1 MRQTSRIDRALG
13 IVPWIPAVLGIGAL
27 VTLLVIVATRLSPWS
42 ADSGALPPPQPP
54 VVLPEGNRPA
64 PPPPAATT
72 PPPPSTTP
80 PSSRPV
86 PVGRTSTVPP
96 PVTTRPAPPAAPPA
110 AVVTGRYEVVDA
122 YPESFIGQVL
132 ITNRPGADRAWTV
145 TLTFPAGV
153 GDLRTAWLESLPQPT
168 LTAAG
173 RTFTWRS
180 TTPLAA
186 GTTGRLRFHFERT
199 GDAATPTRC
208 TTNGR
213 ACD

>member
-27 VTLLVIVATRLSPWS
+27 VTLLVIVAIRLSPRS
-42 ADSGALPPPQPP
+42 AESGALPPPQPP
-54 VVLPEGNRPA
+54 VILPEAGRI
-64 PPPPAATT
+64 
-72 PPPPSTTP
+72 PPPPSAVPESP
-80 PSSRPV
+80 PPPSRPV

-96 PVTTRPAPPAAPPA
+96 PVTTRPAPPPTATRAASPPA
-110 AVVTGRYEVVDA
+110 VTGRYEVVDA
-122 YPESFIGQVL
+122 YPESFIGQVA

-145 TLTFPAGV
+145 TLTFPAEV
-153 GDLRTAWLESLPQPT
+153 GDLRTSWLESLPQPT
-168 LTAAG
+168 LTTAG

-186 GTTGRLRFHFERT
+186 GTTGLLRFQFERT
-199 GDAATPTRC
+199 GDAATPSRC
-208 TTNGR
+208 TANGR